1 MRFIKTALYI
11 IIWLLSINTLLLIYE
26 FIYKRKDQHTHH
38 YTGNPADAVAPVNSI
53 PDLPLTQIE
62 FEEQSH
68 DFGVIKDDK
77 KQYTKFNFTNSGKE
91 PLMILGAEG
100 SCGCTVPTWP
110 KDPIAPGKSGK
121 IEVAFDPNGKSG
133 EQSKI
138 VTLTANTEP
147 KTTILTVKATV
158 VKSN

>member
-1 MRFIKTALYI
+1 
-11 IIWLLSINTLLLIYE
+11 LLQISE
-26 FIYKRKDQHTHH
+26 FIYKSKDQQPHHHTNN
-38 YTGNPADAVAPVNSI
+38 TAEAVTPLNSI
-53 PDLPLTQIE
+53 PDLPQTQIE
-62 FEEQSH
+62 FEQNTH

-77 KQYTKFNFTNSGKE
+77 KQYTTFYFTNSGKE

-121 IEVAFDPNGKSG
+121 IEVAFDPNGKLG

-147 KTTILTVKATV
+147 KTTILTVKATI

>member
-1 MRFIKTALYI
+1 MRLTNLFLFIISVCLCIQTYI
-11 IIWLLSINTLLLIYE
+11 QVKQFSQPNAITTSATPP
-26 FIYKRKDQHTHH
+26 
-38 YTGNPADAVAPVNSI
+38 PAEGVAPINSI
-53 PDLPLTQIE
+53 PDLPPTAVQ
-62 FEEQSH
+62 FSKTTH
-68 DFGVIKDDK
+68 DFGIIKDDK
-77 KQYTKFNFTNSGKE
+77 KQYTTFEFTNSGKE

-110 KDPIAPGKSGK
+110 KEPIAPGESGK

-138 VTLTANTEP
+138 VTITANTEP
-147 KTTILTVKATV
+147 KTTILTVKATI